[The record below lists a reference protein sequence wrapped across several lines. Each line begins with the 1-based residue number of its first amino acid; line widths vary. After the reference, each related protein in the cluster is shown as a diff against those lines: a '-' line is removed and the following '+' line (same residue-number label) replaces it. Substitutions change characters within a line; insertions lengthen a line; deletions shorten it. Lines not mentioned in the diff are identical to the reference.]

1 VIPVHIDAHS
11 GVAME
16 HEESQDGIVAI
27 RTEHGD
33 VGVEAEDVVTN
44 SIDHAD
50 EDIANTEAV
59 VEANLDTVEKTAVG
73 EEETV
78 SNYVDKADED
88 VTDTSTVAEA
98 NQEILKKSETEEE
111 DGDEEDEPKLTPE
124 EALAEE
130 QRQWVA
136 DRKREE
142 EEKIAEKKRRRLE
155 ILGECPKLL
164 DQEDFLFGSV
174 YLPAGGY
181 HTREDGSTGFYI
193 KMETYGGNLGFVPV
207 RNKIVSYSDQLRKAL
222 DKEENAMTATG
233 EKINQLKATL
243 EDPELDE
250 DIREELETH
259 LKVLE
264 RRKRLEY
271 GNWKRISKDLDE
283 EEEKGTRVYYSLRD
297 TEGRMVEKEDIY
309 LQNVKPSKEI
319 IGEEDKL
326 TYEVEQKYDELY
338 IDRPAQDFNIFT
350 DKTRDDF
357 KMIAFLEKKKERI
370 VIEQEARKIS
380 YDLRMY

>member
-1 VIPVHIDAHS
+1 
-11 GVAME
+11 ME

-142 EEKIAEKKRRRLE
+142 EE
-155 ILGECPKLL
+155 
-164 DQEDFLFGSV
+164 
-174 YLPAGGY
+174 
-181 HTREDGSTGFYI
+181 
-193 KMETYGGNLGFVPV
+193 
-207 RNKIVSYSDQLRKAL
+207 
-222 DKEENAMTATG
+222 
-233 EKINQLKATL
+233 
-243 EDPELDE
+243 
-250 DIREELETH
+250 
-259 LKVLE
+259 
-264 RRKRLEY
+264 
-271 GNWKRISKDLDE
+271 
-283 EEEKGTRVYYSLRD
+283 
-297 TEGRMVEKEDIY
+297 
-309 LQNVKPSKEI
+309 
-319 IGEEDKL
+319 
-326 TYEVEQKYDELY
+326 
-338 IDRPAQDFNIFT
+338 
-350 DKTRDDF
+350 
-357 KMIAFLEKKKERI
+357 
-370 VIEQEARKIS
+370 
-380 YDLRMY
+380 